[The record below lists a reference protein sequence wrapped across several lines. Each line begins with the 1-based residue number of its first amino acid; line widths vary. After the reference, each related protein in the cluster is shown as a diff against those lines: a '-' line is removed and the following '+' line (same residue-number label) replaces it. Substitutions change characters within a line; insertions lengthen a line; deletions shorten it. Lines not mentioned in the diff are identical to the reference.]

1 MIIRPIAPADA
12 PALSRLVT
20 QLGYPAPAEVLPE
33 RVEKLSASAG
43 DGDSMAVVAEDP
55 NGNVVGLITTRLFW
69 SLHSEAPLAW
79 VIILVVLDSARGK
92 GVGSLLLNRA
102 EEWAMK
108 KGAQKISLASGVHRL
123 DTHKYYDNRGY
134 ERSGIRFTKR
144 LERQ

>member
-12 PALSRLVT
+12 PALSRLVA

-33 RVEKLSASAG
+33 RLEKLSASAG

-55 NGNVVGLITTRLFW
+55 N
-69 SLHSEAPLAW
+69 
-79 VIILVVLDSARGK
+79 
-92 GVGSLLLNRA
+92 
-102 EEWAMK
+102 
-108 KGAQKISLASGVHRL
+108 GAQKISLASGVHRL